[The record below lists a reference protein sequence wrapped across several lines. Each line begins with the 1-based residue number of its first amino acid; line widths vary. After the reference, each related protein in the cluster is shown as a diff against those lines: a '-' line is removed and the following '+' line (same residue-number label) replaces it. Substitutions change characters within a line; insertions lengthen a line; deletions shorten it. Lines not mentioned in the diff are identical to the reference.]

1 VNVAKHWGVIM
12 YILAAFAA
20 ISALL
25 TLAAAPGVAGNLFP
39 EPSPR
44 EVVEATAWLSLQSF
58 GQPQGLPGCSD
69 HSGPE
74 IEATCVRTSV
84 R

>member
-25 TLAAAPGVAGNLFP
+25 TLAAAPGVAGDLFP
-39 EPSPR
+39 EPSPWD
-44 EVVEATAWLSLQSF
+44 VVKTTELLTLQSF
-58 GQPQGLPGCSD
+58 GQPQGLPVCRASCGISRLAC
-69 HSGPE
+69 
-74 IEATCVRTSV
+74 AC
-84 R
+84 